1 MINNKQH
8 NINKNGHRIFFI
20 LILCLFGFC
29 LVQAMQAPR
38 KKHKKRPK
46 GERVYLLH
54 ADELRYDMFG
64 RNPDAQIVKGKVSFM
79 HQGGHLTCDSAYF
92 YQGTNSVKAFGH
104 VHYRQGDT
112 LSLTCERAEYDG
124 MMQMMHARRNVVLH
138 HRRQTLKTDSLDF
151 DRLYNMANFF
161 DGGTLIDGKDR
172 LVSDWGEYHTET
184 REAKFVFNVK
194 LRSGKDV
201 VTTDTL
207 YYDVPTSTAHM
218 VGPSKIVSG
227 SSVVHT
233 ADGYYDTKTD
243 KAKLFGRST
252 LVDKDKSITG
262 DSLYYVKN
270 GESTGYGN
278 VVYVDKKNKN
288 SLTCNYLR
296 YNEKTGMGFA
306 TKRPVAIDYSQKDTL
321 WMHSDTM
328 RIYTFN
334 INTDSVYRK
343 VHAYPHVRA
352 FRNDMQAICDSL
364 VFNSKDSCMTMYKD
378 PVIWNAN
385 RQMLGE
391 EIRAYMADSTIRFAH
406 VIGQALSIEQMP
418 DSVHY
423 NQITSSEMK
432 SYFEKGEMKMTE
444 AIGNVQTVYYM
455 TNDKDSS
462 LVGLNYLETD
472 TMRMYLGA
480 ARKLD
485 KIWTNKFTSTM
496 YPITQ
501 VPPAKYKLPNFAW
514 FEDLRPKDKND
525 IFVWRGKSSG
535 TELKSIKRHEAPLQS
550 LKKESLKK
558 DKEKDEAETA
568 SGKTD
573 KEASKTA
580 PKKTDKEAS
589 KTAPKKTVRA
599 ASRKISKVAPKV
611 TKKNKRK

>member
-124 MMQMMHARRNVVLH
+124 MMQMMHAHRNVVLH

-558 DKEKDEAETA
+558 DKEKAEAETA
-568 SGKTD
+568 SG
-573 KEASKTA
+573 
-580 PKKTDKEAS
+580 KTDKEAS

>member
-38 KKHKKRPK
+38 KKHKKRPE

-124 MMQMMHARRNVVLH
+124 MMQMMHTRRNVVLH

-328 RIYTFN
+328 RIYTYH

-514 FEDLRPKDKND
+514 FEDLRPTDKND

-550 LKKESLKK
+550 LKKEPLKE
-558 DKEKDEAETA
+558 DKEKAEAETA

-573 KEASKTA
+573 KEASKS
-580 PKKTDKEAS
+580 AS

>member
-38 KKHKKRPK
+38 KKHKKRPE

-64 RNPDAQIVKGKVSFM
+64 RTPDAQIVKGKVSFM

-550 LKKESLKK
+550 LKKEPLKE
-558 DKEKDEAETA
+558 DKEKAEAETA

-573 KEASKTA
+573 KEASKS
-580 PKKTDKEAS
+580 AS

-599 ASRKISKVAPKV
+599 ASRKNSKVAPKV

>member
-38 KKHKKRPK
+38 EKHKKRPK

-278 VVYVDKKNKN
+278 VVYVDKNNKN

-558 DKEKDEAETA
+558 DKEKAEAETA

-573 KEASKTA
+573 KEASKS
-580 PKKTDKEAS
+580 AS

>member
-38 KKHKKRPK
+38 KKHKKRPE

-233 ADGYYDTKTD
+233 ADGYYDTRTD

-514 FEDLRPKDKND
+514 FEDLRPTDKND

-535 TELKSIKRHEAPLQS
+535 AELKSFKRHEAPLQS
-550 LKKESLKK
+550 LKKEPLKE
-558 DKEKDEAETA
+558 DKEKAEAETA

-573 KEASKTA
+573 KEASKS
-580 PKKTDKEAS
+580 AS

-599 ASRKISKVAPKV
+599 ASRKTSKVAPKV

>member
-29 LVQAMQAPR
+29 LVQAMQAP
-38 KKHKKRPK
+38 KKKTKKRPE

-514 FEDLRPKDKND
+514 FEDLRPTDKND

-550 LKKESLKK
+550 LKKEPLKE
-558 DKEKDEAETA
+558 DKEKAEAETA

-573 KEASKTA
+573 KEASKSA
-580 PKKTDKEAS
+580 V
-589 KTAPKKTVRA
+589 KTAPKKAVRA
-599 ASRKISKVAPKV
+599 ASRKTSKVAPKV

>member
-38 KKHKKRPK
+38 KKHKKRPE

-64 RNPDAQIVKGKVSFM
+64 RTPDAQIVKGKVSFM

-207 YYDVPTSTAHM
+207 FYDVPTSTAHM

-233 ADGYYDTKTD
+233 ADGYYDTRTD

-328 RIYTFN
+328 RIYTYH

-550 LKKESLKK
+550 LKKEPLKE
-558 DKEKDEAETA
+558 DEEKAEAETA

-573 KEASKTA
+573 KEASKS
-580 PKKTDKEAS
+580 AS

>member
-233 ADGYYDTKTD
+233 EDGYYDTKTD

-432 SYFEKGEMKMTE
+432 SYFKKGEMKMTE

-550 LKKESLKK
+550 LKKESLKE
-558 DKEKDEAETA
+558 DKEKAEAA

-573 KEASKTA
+573 KEASKS
-580 PKKTDKEAS
+580 AS
-589 KTAPKKTVRA
+589 KTAPKKAVRA
-599 ASRKISKVAPKV
+599 ASRKTSKVAPKV

>member
-278 VVYVDKKNKN
+278 VVYVDKNNKN

-558 DKEKDEAETA
+558 DKEKAEAETA
-568 SGKTD
+568 SG
-573 KEASKTA
+573 
-580 PKKTDKEAS
+580 KTDKEAS

-611 TKKNKRK
+611 TRKNKRK

>member
-1 MINNKQH
+1 MSW
-8 NINKNGHRIFFI
+8 
-20 LILCLFGFC
+20 LFSSSTI
-29 LVQAMQAPR
+29 
-38 KKHKKRPK
+38 
-46 GERVYLLH
+46 
-54 ADELRYDMFG
+54 G

-514 FEDLRPKDKND
+514 FENLRPKDKND
-525 IFVWRGKSSG
+525 IFVWRSKSSG

-558 DKEKDEAETA
+558 DKEKAEAETA
-568 SGKTD
+568 SG
-573 KEASKTA
+573 
-580 PKKTDKEAS
+580 KTDKEAS

>member
-38 KKHKKRPK
+38 KKHKKRPE

-64 RNPDAQIVKGKVSFM
+64 RTPDAQIVKGKVSFM

-378 PVIWNAN
+378 PIIWNAN

-514 FEDLRPKDKND
+514 FEDLRPTDKND

-550 LKKESLKK
+550 LKKEPLKE
-558 DKEKDEAETA
+558 DKEKAEAETA

-573 KEASKTA
+573 KDVAKSASKTA
-580 PKKTDKEAS
+580 PKKA
-589 KTAPKKTVRA
+589 VRA
-599 ASRKISKVAPKV
+599 ASRKTSKVAPKV

>member
-525 IFVWRGKSSG
+525 IFVWLGKSSG

-573 KEASKTA
+573 KEASKS
-580 PKKTDKEAS
+580 AS

>member
-38 KKHKKRPK
+38 KKHKKRPE

-514 FEDLRPKDKND
+514 FEDLRPTDKND

-550 LKKESLKK
+550 LKKEPLKE
-558 DKEKDEAETA
+558 DKEKAEAETA

-573 KEASKTA
+573 KEASKS
-580 PKKTDKEAS
+580 AS
-589 KTAPKKTVRA
+589 KIAPKKTVRA
-599 ASRKISKVAPKV
+599 ASRKTSKVAPKV

>member
-38 KKHKKRPK
+38 KKHKKRPE

-184 REAKFVFNVK
+184 RKAKFVFNVK

-227 SSVVHT
+227 SSVVNT

-262 DSLYYVKN
+262 DSLYYVKD

-328 RIYTFN
+328 RIYTYH

-514 FEDLRPKDKND
+514 FEDLRPTDKND

-550 LKKESLKK
+550 LKKEPLKE
-558 DKEKDEAETA
+558 DEEKAEAA

-573 KEASKTA
+573 KEASKS
-580 PKKTDKEAS
+580 AS
-589 KTAPKKTVRA
+589 KTAPKKAVRA
-599 ASRKISKVAPKV
+599 ASRKTSKVAPRV

>member
-38 KKHKKRPK
+38 KKHKKRLE

-328 RIYTFN
+328 RIYTYH

-514 FEDLRPKDKND
+514 FEDLRPTDKND

-550 LKKESLKK
+550 LKKELLKE
-558 DKEKDEAETA
+558 DKEKAEAETA

-573 KEASKTA
+573 KEASKS
-580 PKKTDKEAS
+580 AS

>member
-432 SYFEKGEMKMTE
+432 SYFKKGEMKMTE

-550 LKKESLKK
+550 LKKESLKE
-558 DKEKDEAETA
+558 DKEKAEAETA
-568 SGKTD
+568 SGKTA
-573 KEASKTA
+573 KEASKS
-580 PKKTDKEAS
+580 AS

-599 ASRKISKVAPKV
+599 ASRKTSKVAPKV

>member
-29 LVQAMQAPR
+29 LVQAMQAP
-38 KKHKKRPK
+38 KKKTKKRPE

-227 SSVVHT
+227 SSVVNT

-262 DSLYYVKN
+262 DSLYYVKD

-514 FEDLRPKDKND
+514 FEDLRPTDKND

-550 LKKESLKK
+550 LKKESLKE
-558 DKEKDEAETA
+558 DKMKAEAEAA
-568 SGKTD
+568 S
-573 KEASKTA
+573 EKTA
-580 PKKTDKEAS
+580 
-589 KTAPKKTVRA
+589 
-599 ASRKISKVAPKV
+599 KVAPKV

>member
-38 KKHKKRPK
+38 KKHKKRPE

-455 TNDKDSS
+455 TNDKDCS

-514 FEDLRPKDKND
+514 FEDLRPTDKND

-550 LKKESLKK
+550 LKKEPLKE
-558 DKEKDEAETA
+558 DKEKAEAETA

-573 KEASKTA
+573 KEASKSA
-580 PKKTDKEAS
+580 A
-589 KTAPKKTVRA
+589 KTAPKKAVRA
-599 ASRKISKVAPKV
+599 ASRKNSKVAPKV

>member
-29 LVQAMQAPR
+29 LGQAMQAPR
-38 KKHKKRPK
+38 KKHKKRPE

-288 SLTCNYLR
+288 TLTCNYLR

-550 LKKESLKK
+550 LKKESLKE
-558 DKEKDEAETA
+558 DKVKAEAETD

-573 KEASKTA
+573 KEVAKSASKTA
-580 PKKTDKEAS
+580 PKKA
-589 KTAPKKTVRA
+589 VRA
-599 ASRKISKVAPKV
+599 ASRKTSKVAPKV

>member
-38 KKHKKRPK
+38 KKHKKRPE

-514 FEDLRPKDKND
+514 FENLRPKDKND

-550 LKKESLKK
+550 LKKEPLKE
-558 DKEKDEAETA
+558 DKEKAEAETA

-573 KEASKTA
+573 KEASKS
-580 PKKTDKEAS
+580 AS
-589 KTAPKKTVRA
+589 KTAPKKAVRA
-599 ASRKISKVAPKV
+599 ASGKNSKVAPKV

>member
-38 KKHKKRPK
+38 KKHKKRPE

-288 SLTCNYLR
+288 TLTCNYLR

-514 FEDLRPKDKND
+514 FEDLRPTDKND

-550 LKKESLKK
+550 LKKESLKE
-558 DKEKDEAETA
+558 DKEKAEAETA

-573 KEASKTA
+573 KEASKS
-580 PKKTDKEAS
+580 AS
-589 KTAPKKTVRA
+589 KTAPKKAVRT
-599 ASRKISKVAPKV
+599 ASRKTSKVAPKV

>member
-38 KKHKKRPK
+38 KKHKKRPE

-328 RIYTFN
+328 RIYTYH

-480 ARKLD
+480 AKKLD

-514 FEDLRPKDKND
+514 FEDLRPTDKND

-535 TELKSIKRHEAPLQS
+535 TELKSFKRHEAPLQS
-550 LKKESLKK
+550 LKKEPLKE
-558 DKEKDEAETA
+558 DEEKAEAETA

-573 KEASKTA
+573 KEASK
-580 PKKTDKEAS
+580 S
-589 KTAPKKTVRA
+589 VVKTAPKKAVRA
-599 ASRKISKVAPKV
+599 ASGKNSKVAPKV

>member
-38 KKHKKRPK
+38 KKHKKRSE

-514 FEDLRPKDKND
+514 FEDLRPTDKND

-550 LKKESLKK
+550 LKKEPLKE
-558 DKEKDEAETA
+558 DKEKAEAETA

-573 KEASKTA
+573 KEASKS
-580 PKKTDKEAS
+580 AS

-599 ASRKISKVAPKV
+599 ASRKTSKVAPKV

>member
-194 LRSGKDV
+194 LRSGRDV

-288 SLTCNYLR
+288 TLTCNYLR

-514 FEDLRPKDKND
+514 FEDLRPTDKND
-525 IFVWRGKSSG
+525 IFVWRGKLSG

-558 DKEKDEAETA
+558 DKEKAEAETA
-568 SGKTD
+568 SGKTA
-573 KEASKTA
+573 KEASKS
-580 PKKTDKEAS
+580 AS

-599 ASRKISKVAPKV
+599 ASRKTSKVAPKV

>member
-1 MINNKQH
+1 MISNRHYNN
-8 NINKNGHRIFFI
+8 IKNGHRIFFA
-20 LILCLFGFC
+20 LILCLFGFS
-29 LVQAMQAPR
+29 LVLAMQAPKR
-38 KKHKKRPK
+38 KHKKRPQ
-46 GERVYLLH
+46 GDRVYLLH
-54 ADELRYDMFG
+54 ADELRYDMYG
-64 RNPDAQIVKGKVSFM
+64 NNPDAQIVKGKVSFM

-92 YQGTNSVKAFGH
+92 YQGSNSVKAFGH

-112 LSLTCERAEYDG
+112 LSLTCERADYDG
-124 MMQMMHARRNVVLH
+124 MMQMMHARKNVVLR
-138 HRRQTLKTDSLDF
+138 HRRQKLLTDSLDF

-161 DGGTLIDGKDR
+161 DGGTLIDGKDK

-201 VTTDTL
+201 ITTDTL
-207 YYDVPTSTAHM
+207 YYDVPTSTAHL
-218 VGPSKIVSG
+218 VGPSRIISG
-227 SSVVHT
+227 ASVVNTH
-233 ADGYYDTKTD
+233 DGYYDTKTD

-288 SLTCNYLR
+288 TLTCNYLR
-296 YNEKTGMGFA
+296 YNEKTGKGFA
-306 TKRPVAIDYSQKDTL
+306 TKNPVVVDYSQKDTL

-352 FRNDMQAICDSL
+352 FRNDIQAVCDSL
-364 VFNSKDSCMTMYKD
+364 VFNSQDSCMTMYKD
-378 PVIWNAN
+378 PITWNLN
-385 RQMLGE
+385 RQLLGE
-391 EIRAYMADSTIRFAH
+391 EIKVYMADSTIRFAH
-406 VIGQALSIEQMP
+406 VLRQALSIEQMP
-418 DSVHY
+418 DKEHF

-432 SYFEKGEMKMTE
+432 MSE

-462 LVGLNYLETD
+462 LMGLNYLETD

-496 YPITQ
+496 YPMTQ
-501 VPPAKYKLPNFAW
+501 IPPAKYKLPNFAW
-514 FEDLRPKDKND
+514 FEDIRPKDKND
-525 IFVWRGKSSG
+525 IFVWRGKAKGS
-535 TELKSIKRHEAPLQS
+535 ELKEIKRHQAPLQT
-550 LKKESLKK
+550 LKKNESVEVPE
-558 DKEKDEAETA
+558 KEKDLVEE
-568 SGKTD
+568 
-573 KEASKTA
+573 
-580 PKKTDKEAS
+580 PKVVS
-589 KTAPKKTVRA
+589 
-599 ASRKISKVAPKV
+599 SKVSAKQK
-611 TKKNKRK
+611 TSKARAKKKPGVR

>member
-38 KKHKKRPK
+38 KKHKKRPE

-233 ADGYYDTKTD
+233 ADGYYDTRTD

-514 FEDLRPKDKND
+514 FEDLRPTDKND

-535 TELKSIKRHEAPLQS
+535 TELKSFKRHEAPLQS
-550 LKKESLKK
+550 LKKEPLKE
-558 DKEKDEAETA
+558 DKEKAEAETA

-573 KEASKTA
+573 KEASKS
-580 PKKTDKEAS
+580 AS

-599 ASRKISKVAPKV
+599 ASRKTSKVAPKV

>member
-1 MINNKQH
+1 MISNRQH
-8 NINKNGHRIFFI
+8 NNIKNGHRIFFA
-20 LILCLFGFC
+20 LILCLFGFS
-29 LVQAMQAPR
+29 LVLAMQAPK
-38 KKHKKRPK
+38 KKHKKRPQ
-46 GERVYLLH
+46 GDRVYLLH
-54 ADELRYDMFG
+54 ADELRYDMYG
-64 RNPDAQIVKGKVSFM
+64 SNPDAQIVKGKVSFM

-92 YQGTNSVKAFGH
+92 YQGSNSVKAFGH

-112 LSLTCERAEYDG
+112 LSLTCERADYDG
-124 MMQMMHARRNVVLH
+124 MMQMMHARKNVVLR
-138 HRRQTLKTDSLDF
+138 HRRQTLLTDSLDF

-161 DGGTLIDGKDR
+161 DGGTLIDGKDK
-172 LVSDWGEYHTET
+172 LVADWGEYHTET

-201 VTTDTL
+201 ITTDTL
-207 YYDVPTSTAHM
+207 YYDVPTSTAHL
-218 VGPSKIVSG
+218 VGPSKIISG
-227 SSVVHT
+227 ASVVNTH
-233 ADGYYDTKTD
+233 DGYYDTKTD

-252 LVDKDKSITG
+252 LVDKDKTITG
-262 DSLYYVKN
+262 DSLYYTKN

-296 YNEKTGMGFA
+296 YNEKTGKGFA
-306 TKRPVAIDYSQKDTL
+306 TRNPVVIDYSQKDTL

-352 FRNDMQAICDSL
+352 FRNDVQAVCDSL
-364 VFNSKDSCMTMYKD
+364 VFNSQDSCMTMYKD
-378 PVIWNAN
+378 PITWNAN
-385 RQMLGE
+385 RQLLGE
-391 EIRAYMADSTIRFAH
+391 EIKVYMADSTIRFAH
-406 VIGQALSIEQMP
+406 VLRQALSIEQMP
-418 DSVHY
+418 DKEHY

-432 SYFEKGEMKMTE
+432 SYFDKGEMKMSE
-444 AIGNVQTVYYM
+444 AIGNVQTIYYM

-501 VPPAKYKLPNFAW
+501 IPPAKYKLPNFAW
-514 FEDLRPKDKND
+514 FEDIRPKDKND
-525 IFVWRGKSSG
+525 IFVWRGKAKGS
-535 TELKSIKRHEAPLQS
+535 ELKEIKRHQAPLQT
-550 LKKESLKK
+550 LKKNESVEVSEKK
-558 DKEKDEAETA
+558 KEVAE
-568 SGKTD
+568 
-573 KEASKTA
+573 E
-580 PKKTDKEAS
+580 PKVS
-589 KTAPKKTVRA
+589 
-599 ASRKISKVAPKV
+599 SSKVSAKQKPAKGTA
-611 TKKNKRK
+611 TKKPSKATAKKKPGVR

>member
-8 NINKNGHRIFFI
+8 NINKNGHRIFFL

-38 KKHKKRPK
+38 KKHKKRPE

-288 SLTCNYLR
+288 TLTCNYLR

-514 FEDLRPKDKND
+514 FEDLRPTDKND

-550 LKKESLKK
+550 LKKEPLKE
-558 DKEKDEAETA
+558 DKEKAEAETA
-568 SGKTD
+568 S
-573 KEASKTA
+573 EKTA
-580 PKKTDKEAS
+580 
-589 KTAPKKTVRA
+589 
-599 ASRKISKVAPKV
+599 KVAPKV